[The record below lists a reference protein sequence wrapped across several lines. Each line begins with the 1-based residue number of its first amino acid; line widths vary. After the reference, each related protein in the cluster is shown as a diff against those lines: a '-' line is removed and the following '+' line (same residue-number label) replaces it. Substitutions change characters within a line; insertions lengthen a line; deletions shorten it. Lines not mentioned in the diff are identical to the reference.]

1 MIVSASCVRMK
12 AGGETMG
19 SEGAVRN
26 RRGRRAW
33 KAILPILLSL
43 GLLYAA
49 GEPRPVTAWIALALS
64 GAVLWLG
71 RRWIAALSL
80 ARIAGAWL
88 AFATVLLAVLRGFGF
103 TSNFW
108 WVSLPVAF
116 LAIVGT
122 LYDLF
127 VWQPHKGRFARA
139 RAERRGS
146 PEHE

>member
-1 MIVSASCVRMK
+1 MDS
-12 AGGETMG
+12 AGG
-19 SEGAVRN
+19 VRT

-33 KAILPILLSL
+33 KGILPILLSL

-49 GEPRPVTAWIALALS
+49 GEPRPATAWIALVLS

-71 RRWIAALSL
+71 RRWMAALTL
-80 ARIAGAWL
+80 TRIAGVYL
-88 AFATVLLAVLRGFGF
+88 AFATAFLAVLRVFGF

-108 WVSLPVAF
+108 WVALPVAF
-116 LAIVGT
+116 LAVVGT

-139 RAERRGS
+139 RAERRGW